1 MMKLSSAATL
11 LALVFSAN
19 VSVADDAAIDAKYQ
33 KSCKL
38 CHDGGLMGAPKTG
51 DLAAWAPRMEKGN
64 DVLLKNVKDGFNA
77 MPPKGTC
84 ADCTDEEFV
93 KLIDKMAKEPVKTP

>member
-1 MMKLSSAATL
+1 MLKLGSVAF
-11 LALVFSAN
+11 LALVFASGIT
-19 VSVADDAAIDAKYQ
+19 VADDAAIDAKYQ

-51 DLAAWAPRMEKGN
+51 DVAAWAPRLEKGN
-64 DVLLKNVKDGFNA
+64 DVLLKHIKEGFNA

-84 ADCTDEEFV
+84 ADCTDEEFL
-93 KLIDKMAKEPVKTP
+93 KLVEKMSK

>member
-1 MMKLSSAATL
+1 MMKYTSAAL
-11 LALVFSAN
+11 LALVFASCT
-19 VSVADDAAIDAKYQ
+19 SVADDAAINAKYE

-51 DLAAWAPRMEKGN
+51 DVAAWAPRLAKGN
-64 DVLLKNVKDGFNA
+64 DVLMKHIKEGFNA

-84 ADCTDEEFV
+84 MDCTDEEFQ
-93 KLIDKMAKEPVKTP
+93 KLLEKMSK

>member
-1 MMKLSSAATL
+1 MIKCKSIAP
-11 LALVFSAN
+11 LVMVFASC
-19 VSVADDAAIDAKYQ
+19 VSVADDAAIDAKYD

-51 DLAAWAPRMEKGN
+51 DVAAWAPRLEKGN
-64 DVLLKNVKDGFNA
+64 DVLLKHAIEGFNA

-84 ADCTDEEFV
+84 MDCTDEDFK
-93 KLIDKMAKEPVKTP
+93 KLIDKMSKAK

>member
-1 MMKLSSAATL
+1 MMKYTSAAL
-11 LALVFSAN
+11 LALVFASCT
-19 VSVADDAAIDAKYQ
+19 SVADDAAINAKYE

-51 DLAAWAPRMEKGN
+51 DVAAWAPRLAKGN
-64 DVLLKNVKDGFNA
+64 DVLLKNVITGINA

-84 ADCTDEEFV
+84 MDCTDEEFQ
-93 KLIDKMAKEPVKTP
+93 KLIEKMAK

>member
-1 MMKLSSAATL
+1 MMKYASAAL
-11 LALVFSAN
+11 LALVFASCA
-19 VSVADDAAIDAKYQ
+19 SVADDAAIKAKYE

-51 DLAAWAPRMEKGN
+51 DVAAWAPRLEKGN
-64 DVLLKNVKDGFNA
+64 DVLMKHIKEGFNA

-84 ADCTDEEFV
+84 MDCTDEEFQ
-93 KLIDKMAKEPVKTP
+93 KLLEKMSK

>member
-1 MMKLSSAATL
+1 MMKYTSAAL
-11 LALVFSAN
+11 LALVFASCT
-19 VSVADDAAIDAKYQ
+19 SVADDAAINAKYE

-51 DLAAWAPRMEKGN
+51 DIAAWAPRLEKGN
-64 DVLLKNVKDGFNA
+64 DVLMKHIKEGFNA

-84 ADCTDEEFV
+84 MDCTDEEFQ
-93 KLIDKMAKEPVKTP
+93 KLLEKMSK

>member
-1 MMKLSSAATL
+1 MLKLCSSAL
-11 LALVFSAN
+11 LALVFASGIT
-19 VSVADDAAIDAKYQ
+19 VADDAAIDAKYQ

-51 DLAAWAPRMEKGN
+51 DVAAWAPRLEKGN
-64 DVLLKNVKDGFNA
+64 DVLLKHIKEGFNA

-84 ADCTDEEFV
+84 ADCTDEEFL
-93 KLIDKMAKEPVKTP
+93 KLTEKMSK

>member
-1 MMKLSSAATL
+1 MMKFASAAV
-11 LALVFSAN
+11 LALVCASN
-19 VSVADDAAIDAKYQ
+19 ISLADDAINAKYD

-51 DLAAWAPRMEKGN
+51 DVAAWAPRLEKGN
-64 DVLLKNVKDGFNA
+64 EALLKNIKNGINA

-84 ADCTDEEFV
+84 ADCTDEEFL
-93 KLIDKMAKEPVKTP
+93 KLVEKMAK

>member
-1 MMKLSSAATL
+1 MLKLSSAAL
-11 LALVFSAN
+11 LALVFASG

-51 DLAAWAPRMEKGN
+51 DVAAWAPRLEKGN
-64 DVLLKNVKDGFNA
+64 DVLLKHIKEGFNA

-84 ADCTDEEFV
+84 ADCTDEEFL
-93 KLIDKMAKEPVKTP
+93 KLVEKMSK

>member
-1 MMKLSSAATL
+1 MKFVATALLS
-11 LALVFSAN
+11 LAFVAST
-19 VSVADDAAIDAKYQ
+19 SVADDAAINAKYE

-51 DLAAWAPRMEKGN
+51 DVAAWAPRLEKGN
-64 DVLLKNVKDGFNA
+64 DVLMKHIKEGFNA

-84 ADCTDEEFV
+84 MDCTDEEFQ
-93 KLIDKMAKEPVKTP
+93 KLLEKMSK

>member
-1 MMKLSSAATL
+1 MLKLSSVAL
-11 LALVFSAN
+11 LALVFTSG
-19 VSVADDAAIDAKYQ
+19 VTVADDAAIDAKYQ

-51 DLAAWAPRMEKGN
+51 DVAAWAPRLEKGN
-64 DVLLKNVKDGFNA
+64 DVLLKHIKEGFNA

-84 ADCTDEEFV
+84 ADCTDEEFL
-93 KLIDKMAKEPVKTP
+93 KLVEKMSK

>member
-1 MMKLSSAATL
+1 MLKLSSAAL
-11 LALVFSAN
+11 LALVFTSG
-19 VSVADDAAIDAKYQ
+19 VTVADDAAIDAKYQ

-51 DLAAWAPRMEKGN
+51 DVAAWAPRLEKGN
-64 DVLLKNVKDGFNA
+64 EVLLKHIKEGFNA

-84 ADCTDEEFV
+84 ADCTDEEFL
-93 KLIDKMAKEPVKTP
+93 KLVEKMSK

>member
-1 MMKLSSAATL
+1 MMKYTSAAL
-11 LALVFSAN
+11 LALVFAS
-19 VSVADDAAIDAKYQ
+19 STSFADDAAINAKYE

-51 DLAAWAPRMEKGN
+51 DVAAWAPRLEKGN
-64 DVLLKNVKDGFNA
+64 DVLMKHIKEGFNA

-84 ADCTDEEFV
+84 MDCTDEEFQ
-93 KLIDKMAKEPVKTP
+93 KLLEKMSK